1 MMSKNDDFWNLI
13 APIEKGDDETP
24 GANNQN
30 NATADLEKNLLD
42 SNKRIDELEKLIES
56 MKSTQETK
64 EVETKVQE
72 EENNENE

>member
-1 MMSKNDDFWNLI
+1 M
-13 APIEKGDDETP
+13 
-24 GANNQN
+24 NNQN